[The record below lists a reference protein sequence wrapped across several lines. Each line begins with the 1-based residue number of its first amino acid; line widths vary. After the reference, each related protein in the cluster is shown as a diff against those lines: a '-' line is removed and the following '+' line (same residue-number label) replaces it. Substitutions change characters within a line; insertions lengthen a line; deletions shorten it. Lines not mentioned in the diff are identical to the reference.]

1 MTMPTDWRRAVA
13 TYQAATGKAGPRA
26 LIVAIFA
33 RAALDLADGD
43 PAAARFFLSRDY
55 RHYLE
60 LIELPADYLPDG
72 VTRADLVATGYPSLA
87 TVEAGRR
94 STVEAAMSHNVA

>member
-13 TYQAATGKAGPRA
+13 TYHAATGKAGPRA
-26 LIVAIFA
+26 LVVAILA

-60 LIELPADYLPDG
+60 LIELPADYLPAG
-72 VTRADLVATGYPSLA
+72 VTHVELRALA
-87 TVEAGRR
+87 GSAASREGRQCR
-94 STVEAAMSHNVA
+94 KMSQNITL

>member
-13 TYQAATGKAGPRA
+13 TYHAATGKAGPRA
-26 LIVAIFA
+26 LVVAILA

-43 PAAARFFLSRDY
+43 PAAARFFLSKDY

-60 LIELPADYLPDG
+60 LIELPADYLPAG
-72 VTRADLVATGYPSLA
+72 VTAVELVELVEGQASRRA
-87 TVEAGRR
+87 RQCR
-94 STVEAAMSHNVA
+94 KMSQNITL